1 MSLLVCVAVQKKLNF
16 DLLTLSSGS
25 WGGVGEEGSAASG
38 RGLCCLPMSHNK
50 DARLI
55 WVNKGPYLLKTWS
68 IELVLNNVANFRKI
82 LIKKSGHHWCDVRTD
97 ARTDRRMYGQT
108 DRGNT

>member
-1 MSLLVCVAVQKKLNF
+1 ME
-16 DLLTLSSGS
+16 TLI
-25 WGGVGEEGSAASG
+25 
-38 RGLCCLPMSHNK
+38 RGPVLQ
-50 DARLI
+50 RLI
-55 WVNKGPYLLKTWS
+55 GVCAVCLCPTIRTLVLYGLTKDHNTWS

-82 LIKKSGHHWCDVRTD
+82 LIKKSGHRWCDVRTD